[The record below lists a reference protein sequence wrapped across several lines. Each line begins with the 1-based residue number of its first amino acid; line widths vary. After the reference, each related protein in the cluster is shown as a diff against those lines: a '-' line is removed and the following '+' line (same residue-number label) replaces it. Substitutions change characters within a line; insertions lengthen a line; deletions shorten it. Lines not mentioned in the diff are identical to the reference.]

1 LPNYALCV
9 EYDGTKFHGW
19 QKQKS
24 SNSVQES
31 LENALKTIL
40 RTNPHSRLT
49 VAGRTDT
56 GVHSTGM
63 ICNFKTQNP
72 LPNLHKLIVSINAL
86 SDDGVTIR
94 RALEVPDE
102 FHSRFSCTSRE
113 YIYQLYYS
121 KYQSVLQNNRSFW
134 VKHKV
139 NWDKV
144 IAEIPYLLG
153 EKDFRSF
160 TKARSM
166 KGRRAVRKIQSLSVE
181 RDQFIPEIY
190 RIRIRA
196 NGFMHNMVRITVGT
210 LLDIGKG
217 RWESRSIESILE
229 EADRTRAGVTLPP
242 YGLYFVRAHYQDYPQ
257 IQSLYETLPP

>member
-9 EYDGTKFHGW
+9 EYDGACFHGW

-24 SNSVQES
+24 SKSVQGT

-40 RTNPHSRLT
+40 RTNPHSHLT

-56 GVHSTGM
+56 GVHAMGM
-63 ICNFKTQNP
+63 ICNLKTEKP
-72 LPNLHKLIVSINAL
+72 IPNLHKLIVSLNAL

-94 RALEVPDE
+94 RAMEVPDH
-102 FHSRFSCTSRE
+102 FHARFSCTSRE

-121 KYQSVLQNNRSFW
+121 KYQSVLQENRSFW
-134 VKHKV
+134 VKHRINWKKV
-139 NWDKV
+139 EE
-144 IAEIPYLLG
+144 EIPYLLG
-153 EKDFRSF
+153 EKDFRSL

-166 KGRRAVRKIQSLSVE
+166 KGRRAVRRIHSLAIE
-181 RDQFIPEIY
+181 RDNLIPEIY
-190 RIRIRA
+190 RIRICA

-242 YGLYFVRAHYQDYPQ
+242 YGLYFVRAHYQDYPE